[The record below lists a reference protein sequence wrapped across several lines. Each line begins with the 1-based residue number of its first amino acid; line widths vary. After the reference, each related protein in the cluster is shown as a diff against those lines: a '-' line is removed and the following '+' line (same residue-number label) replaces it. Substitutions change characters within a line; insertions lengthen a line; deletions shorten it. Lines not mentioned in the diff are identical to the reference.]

1 MLRAFCLALICLTLA
16 SCTGSVDTDRARI
29 CRQAILPLNP
39 DAERITIQ
47 SVTAGSRNNLV
58 AVSYRLI
65 GENGQSRTR
74 VLECLFAGDGTT
86 LNRAE
91 LVGLS
96 SDGRPLPDTNFYLL
110 KRFYLDDRKEPPVD
124 PGAVTGDG
132 LPEVHPKIA
141 YGLQQALGALPSIAI
156 YALLASAYALIYG
169 LVGRIVLTFGEF
181 AALGSVAGVAG
192 VAITLSLAVSTPVTG
207 VILAFAIGVLASAL
221 HGFAMGRL
229 VLGKLRRA
237 SGQQVLIATVG
248 LALALSEYLR
258 LMQGA
263 ELRWLP
269 PVFNNPWPLLRGGNF
284 TVTVTPVA
292 LTVAAFGLAATLSL
306 LLYLRHS
313 AYGRAWRAVSDDA
326 KTAALFGV
334 DERAIYDRALLL
346 ACACSGAAGVIVTVL
361 YGGFGF
367 AGGFT
372 LGLKALVAA
381 ILGGIGSVPGACL
394 GALLIAL
401 FEMVWS
407 STMPL
412 ETRDVAVFTLLA
424 VVLIARP
431 GGLLG
436 DAELKPRQ
444 V

>member
-1 MLRAFCLALICLTLA
+1 
-16 SCTGSVDTDRARI
+16 
-29 CRQAILPLNP
+29 
-39 DAERITIQ
+39 
-47 SVTAGSRNNLV
+47 
-58 AVSYRLI
+58 
-65 GENGQSRTR
+65 
-74 VLECLFAGDGTT
+74 
-86 LNRAE
+86 
-91 LVGLS
+91 
-96 SDGRPLPDTNFYLL
+96 
-110 KRFYLDDRKEPPVD
+110 
-124 PGAVTGDG
+124 
-132 LPEVHPKIA
+132 
-141 YGLQQALGALPSIAI
+141 
-156 YALLASAYALIYG
+156 
-169 LVGRIVLTFGEF
+169 
-181 AALGSVAGVAG
+181 
-192 VAITLSLAVSTPVTG
+192 
-207 VILAFAIGVLASAL
+207 
-221 HGFAMGRL
+221 
-229 VLGKLRRA
+229 
-237 SGQQVLIATVG
+237 
-248 LALALSEYLR
+248 
-258 LMQGA
+258 
-263 ELRWLP
+263 
-269 PVFNNPWPLLRGGNF
+269 NF

-292 LTVAAFGLAATLSL
+292 LTVAGFGLATTLSL
-306 LLYLRHS
+306 LLYLHHS
-313 AYGRAWRAVSDDA
+313 AYGRSWRAVSDDA